1 MSVLRVVSGGQTGVD
16 RAGLEAAV
24 RLGLSYA
31 GWCPRGGR
39 AEDAPAPPGVRLRFP
54 RLRETD
60 EADPAVR
67 TRLNVR
73 DCDAVLVLRPAHVV
87 SPGTHLTLVAA
98 AATDRPLLVADPRDR
113 RQVRAWLAGLEGDVT
128 LDVAGPRESECP
140 GIGATALHTL
150 LDVLARRPDGADAG
164 DRLTAREAP

>member
-1 MSVLRVVSGGQTGVD
+1 MSVVRVVSGGQTGVD

-39 AEDAPAPPGVRLRFP
+39 AEDAPDPPGVRLCFP
-54 RLRETD
+54 RLRETA

-73 DCDAVLVLRPAHVV
+73 DSDAVLVLRPAHVV
-87 SPGTHLTLVAA
+87 SAGTDLTLAVAA
-98 AATDRPLLVADPRDR
+98 SLDRPLLVADPRDR
-113 RQVRAWLAGLEGDVT
+113 SSVRAWLAGLPGDVV

-140 GIGATALHTL
+140 GIGSTALATL
-150 LDVLARRPDGADAG
+150 LDVLARRPSGPAG
-164 DRLTAREAP
+164 RGRLTAREAP

>member
-1 MSVLRVVSGGQTGVD
+1 MSVVRVVSGGQTGVD

-39 AEDAPAPPGVRLRFP
+39 AEDAPEPPGVRLRFP
-54 RLRETD
+54 RLRETGTD
-60 EADPAVR
+60 DPAVR

-73 DCDAVLVLRPAHVV
+73 DSDAVLVLRPAHVV
-87 SPGTHLTLVAA
+87 SPGTDLTLVEAGVLG
-98 AATDRPLLVADPRDR
+98 RPVLVADPRDAR
-113 RQVRAWLAGLEGDVT
+113 AVRTWLEALPGDVA

-140 GIGATALHTL
+140 GVGATALRTL
-150 LDVLARRPDGADAG
+150 LDVLARRPRGVPG
-164 DRLTAREAP
+164 PDRLTAREAP

>member
-1 MSVLRVVSGGQTGVD
+1 MSVVRVVSGGQTGVD

-31 GWCPRGGR
+31 DWCPRGGR
-39 AEDAPAPPGVRLRFP
+39 AEDAPEPPGVRLRFP
-54 RLRETD
+54 RLRETA
-60 EADPAVR
+60 EADPSVR

-73 DCDAVLVLRPAHVV
+73 DSDAVLVLRPAHVD
-87 SPGTHLTLVAA
+87 SPGTDLTLVEAGTLA
-98 AATDRPLLVADPRDR
+98 RPLLVADPRDR
-113 RQVRAWLAGLEGDVT
+113 RAVRTWLDGLPGDVT

-140 GIGATALHTL
+140 GVQATALRTL
-150 LDVLARRPDGADAG
+150 LDVLARRPRAAPGP

>member
-1 MSVLRVVSGGQTGVD
+1 MSVVQVVSGGQTGVD

-39 AEDAPAPPGVRLRFP
+39 AEDALEPPGVRLRFP

-60 EADPAVR
+60 EADPSVR
-67 TRLNVR
+67 TRRNVR
-73 DCDAVLVLRPAHVV
+73 DSDAVLVLRPAHVA
-87 SPGTHLTLVAA
+87 SPGTDLTLAVAA
-98 AATDRPLLVADPRDR
+98 SLDRPLLVTGPRDR
-113 RQVRAWLAGLEGDVT
+113 RQVRDWLAGMEGDVV

-140 GIGATALHTL
+140 GIGSAALATL
-150 LDVLARRPDGADAG
+150 LDVLARRPPGAPG
-164 DRLTAREAP
+164 RDRLTAREAP